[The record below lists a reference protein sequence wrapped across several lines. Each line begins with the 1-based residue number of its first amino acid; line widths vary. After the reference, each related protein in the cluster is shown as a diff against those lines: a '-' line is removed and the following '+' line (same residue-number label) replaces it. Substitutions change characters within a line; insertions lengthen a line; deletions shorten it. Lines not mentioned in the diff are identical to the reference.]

1 MNYKFIAI
9 EGAIGAGKTTL
20 AKMLANELQT
30 TLLLEEFVD
39 NPHLQDFYVAPE
51 KHAFT
56 LELSLLLERHRQLME
71 QISIQQLHESP
82 CVSDYYYVKSLLFSH
97 VNLTEVQYL
106 LFKKVFDLITVNLPM
121 PDLIVYL
128 NRPVAV
134 LREAIVKRG
143 RIYEQSITPAYLA
156 SIQQTYTSYFKSVKD
171 KRILILNIG
180 ELNFEKNKDD
190 FKKITTLI
198 TKSYPTG
205 ITELNL

>member
-30 TLLLEEFVD
+30 TLLLEEFMD
-39 NPHLQDFYVAPE
+39 NPHLQDFYANPE
-51 KHAFT
+51 KHAFP
-56 LELSLLLERHRQLME
+56 LELSLLLERHHQLIE
-71 QISIQQLHESP
+71 QVSLQQLHQSA
-82 CVSDYYYVKSLLFSH
+82 CVSDYYYIKSLLFSRI
-97 VNLTEVQYL
+97 NLPEAQHL
-106 LFKKVFDLITVNLPM
+106 LFKKVFELITVNLPM

-134 LREAIVKRG
+134 LRSAIVKRG
-143 RIYEQSITPAYLA
+143 RAFEQQITAAYLA
-156 SIQQTYTSYFKSVKD
+156 SIQQTYTTYFKSIKD

-180 ELNFEKNKDD
+180 ELDFEKNKDD
-190 FKKITTLI
+190 YKKISSLI
-198 TKSYPTG
+198 NKPYPLG